1 MSAPELLPEGGLPLS
16 ILGSGDRTA
25 IMEWLAKAGDYEKN
39 HMDETIAA
47 AVQDLRN
54 DGCTTFAIYGQ
65 CWGALISAKAAWQA
79 GNVFLACG
87 GPHPSIKSIDWV
99 KDIKCPMI
107 LCLASDDDDMVTWG
121 EENTRERELDNGW
134 MQSGKPGFQEKERKG
149 VFNQGIFFWLFVIS
163 ESRCH

>member
-1 MSAPELLPEGGLPLS
+1 MTLTDACCTNPAFNPAPWTQQRHLKTLPATPHREGRRTYRTGPKDSKHGIIVVYDVLGYSPTGFQFYDLLPEGGLPLS

-25 IMEWLAKAGDYEKN
+25 IMEWFAKAGDYERN

-79 GNVFLACG
+79 GTVFLACG
-87 GPHPSIKSIDWV
+87 GPHPSIKSID
-99 KDIKCPMI
+99 
-107 LCLASDDDDMVTWG
+107 
-121 EENTRERELDNGW
+121 
-134 MQSGKPGFQEKERKG
+134 
-149 VFNQGIFFWLFVIS
+149 
-163 ESRCH
+163 